1 MDAEGNCSL
10 EVPDQS
16 VQHILEQVLHY
27 ENDFCRCKK
36 YPLFHF
42 SPQIPV
48 IFRNQCLTFDPT
60 QEPMIEHFQT
70 SVPTNFQFCESKFVS
85 ITVVEYIRD
94 VISTASGALVVGGV
108 RDICIDGV

>member
-16 VQHILEQVLHY
+16 VQHILEQVLHC
-27 ENDFCRCKK
+27 DKMILVDVKK
-36 YPLFHF
+36 YPLFRF

-60 QEPMIEHFQT
+60 QEPMIEHFQM
-70 SVPTNFQFCESKFVS
+70 SVPTIFQLCESKFVS
-85 ITVVEYIRD
+85 NIVVEYIRD
-94 VISTASGALVVGGV
+94 NSRS
-108 RDICIDGV
+108 